1 MTLIFPFTHRIW
13 LLMFVFFSILL
24 AAADAAGQSSAVR
37 EMTAEPIK
45 ISSSSTVEQAPL
57 DAVVIFNNEGKRLL
71 HLPKGWS
78 LEDLDDF
85 WNFLL
90 RDRKNPLPP
99 FALQEINVIG
109 RVAGLHV
116 EAEIRILLTTF
127 NNRPL
132 LIPIGMKEG
141 ILPVA
146 GKSKPIYHGPSSFD
160 LTVDP
165 QSGQYLVLIRPQVR
179 EPVNRQPEIPATESL
194 TTSTTSTTEPAAE
207 PITESEIH
215 VPLTEKLTAKL
226 PEKTKNNTF
235 DNKFDTKE
243 KKEEKTLSEQHHE
256 LILPFWFP
264 LNRIGNEENRL
275 VISFPQAVSSQLVL
289 TVPEKEIAATVSQGS
304 LLHSSETPDKHATQ
318 FKILGLSPDFE
329 LSWRQKKAEPINDR
343 PVLYVEDA
351 SIKVQLEE
359 KSTVYDAIIPVRCPP
374 SAVFDRLR
382 IRLPQGTVLDRE
394 TTEKYAAGG
403 YSFDLVNEETAASP
417 ILEIRLPRKTSGAV
431 NIRLKAIQQLDTEKQ
446 DVWRDLG
453 GFEVVGAERQ
463 FGYLTAVVPADM
475 RSNWKPIRG
484 IRRTEMTDSVTY
496 EEADARFEFF
506 AQPFLLQGRIVTP
519 QPRTNVKPE
528 YQIGINKGSLSL
540 TARLA
545 YEVLGSK
552 TEHIA
557 IRLAGWKWNGEIKP
571 SNIIDTVGAEQDEN
585 GLLTIPFR
593 TPTDGSF
600 EIELKAYRPLA
611 TEEGE
616 GKQRLVVPLPQPL
629 VTWSEPA
636 PVVIV
641 PADNVEVIP
650 IDEDSDSGLFSP
662 EYESASGSGA
672 DNAAPKRTVGL
683 TRRSRRSQTI
693 RIDIPDRQQEPLFYR
708 TEPVEAIFVAD
719 IRYHRQ
725 KITTTMRTEIRLRDQ
740 NDQVNQIISYDVS
753 YVPVEKLYFLVPKSL
768 EENGHLQVKIG
779 NRSLELRDVTL
790 AGTETEPEHWSRK
803 LVMLP
808 EALFKFQ
815 LVFRYSIP
823 PVPIEYDMTTPF
835 SLSFIRPME
844 TLVSDHRVNLV
855 VPPGYLIELHDDV
868 NRFWNVT
875 TPDSA
880 TLGTSFQSLQT
891 PDKISLLISLSNHA
905 ALGTTVIER
914 AWIQTWLTGSLRQDR
929 GIYQITSD
937 RESVTINL
945 PQAAAKGK
953 VFVSIDRTPV
963 LADIS
968 SKGELILPL
977 TPEQRQRSVLAEIVY
992 RFPFEAVRNWVEL
1005 DLPHFDSESLIRC
1018 EYWQVI
1024 LPTDWHIL
1032 GIPDNWTPEYHW
1044 AWNNLFWGRVPSL
1057 QKKDIGLPD
1066 DTPESPA
1073 ISIRSN
1079 QYLFSSLHPAS
1090 QASFYIAGRS
1100 MIVLFSSGLS
1110 LLIGLTL
1117 IYFPRTRYAGSL
1129 FGLGVALLAVF
1140 FYRPAPVLLIL
1151 QASSF
1156 GIFLA
1161 LGAAYVYRIVY
1172 HDEKKWIV
1180 PVSRTWDVSS
1190 QPSKVYSVIVDGE
1203 TELDKEDEKSPSH

>member
-1 MTLIFPFTHRIW
+1 ML
-13 LLMFVFFSILL
+13 VFFSILL
-24 AAADAAGQSSAVR
+24 AAADVAGQNPAVR
-37 EMTAEPIK
+37 EMTADPIK
-45 ISSSSTVEQAPL
+45 ITPSPAIEQAPL
-57 DAVVIFNNEGKRLL
+57 DAVVIFNSEGKRLL
-71 HLPKGWS
+71 YLPKGWP

-109 RVAGLHV
+109 KAVGLHV

-141 ILPVA
+141 ILPAA
-146 GKSKPIYHGPSSFD
+146 GKFKPIYHGPGSFD

-165 QSGQYLVLIRPQVR
+165 QSGQYLVLIRPQIR
-179 EPVNRQPEIPATESL
+179 EPVNRQPEIPTAESL
-194 TTSTTSTTEPAAE
+194 TTPAISATSVSTPASTEPTAE
-207 PITESEIH
+207 PINGSENP
-215 VPLTEKLTAKL
+215 VPLPEKLTEKLTEKL
-226 PEKTKNNTF
+226 PEKLMGKLPENPTNNTF
-235 DNKFDTKE
+235 ESKE
-243 KKEEKTLSEQHHE
+243 EKEEKTLSEQHHE
-256 LILPFWFP
+256 LILPLWFP
-264 LNRIGNEENRL
+264 LNRIGNNEENRL
-275 VISFPQAVSSQLVL
+275 VVSFPQAVSSQFVL
-289 TVPEKEIAATVSQGS
+289 TVFEKEIAATASQGS
-304 LLHSSETPDKHATQ
+304 LLHSSETPDKQATQ

-351 SIKVQLEE
+351 LIKVQLEA
-359 KSTVYDAIIPVRCPP
+359 KSTIYDAILPIRCPP
-374 SAVFDRLR
+374 SSVFDRLR
-382 IRLPQGTVLDRE
+382 IRLPQGAVLDRE

-403 YSFDLVNEETAASP
+403 YSFDLVNEESVASP
-417 ILEIRLPRKTSGAV
+417 ILEIRLPRKMSGTV

-453 GFEVVGAERQ
+453 GFEVIGAERQ
-463 FGYLTAVVPADM
+463 FGYLTTVVPADR

-506 AQPFLLQGRIVTP
+506 SQPFQLQGRIVTP

-540 TARLA
+540 TARFA

-552 TEHIA
+552 TENIA
-557 IRLAGWKWNGEIKP
+557 IRLPGWKWNGEIKP
-571 SNIIDTVGAEQDEN
+571 SNIIDMVGVEQDES

-611 TEEGE
+611 TEEEEGD

-650 IDEDSDSGLFSP
+650 IDKDTDSGLLSP
-662 EYESASGSGA
+662 ESESVSVPVS
-672 DNAAPKRTVGL
+672 DNATPKRTIGL

-725 KITTTMRTEIRLRDQ
+725 KMTTTMRTDIRLRDQ
-740 NDQVNQIISYDVS
+740 NDQVSQTISYDVS

-790 AGTETEPEHWSRK
+790 NGTETELENWSRK

-875 TPDSA
+875 APDSS

-914 AWIQTWLTGSLRQDR
+914 AWLQTWLTGSLRQDR
-929 GIYQITSD
+929 GIYLITSD

-945 PQAAAKGK
+945 PLAAAKGK

-963 LADIS
+963 LADVS

-977 TPEQRQRSVLAEIVY
+977 TLEQRQHSVLAEIVY
-992 RFPFEAVRNWVEL
+992 RFPFEAVHNLVEL
-1005 DLPHFDSESLIRC
+1005 ELPHFDSESLIRC

-1032 GIPDNWTPEYHW
+1032 GIPNGWTPEYHW

-1079 QYLFSSLHPAS
+1079 QYLFSSLHPTS
-1090 QASFYIAGRS
+1090 QVSFYIAGRS
-1100 MIVLFSSGLS
+1100 LIVLFSSGLS

-1117 IYFPRTRYAGSL
+1117 IYFPQTRYAGSL
-1129 FGLGVALLAVF
+1129 FGLGVALLAIF
-1140 FYRPAPVLLIL
+1140 FYRPAPVLLML

-1156 GIFLA
+1156 GVFLA

-1172 HDEKKWIV
+1172 HDDKKWVV
-1180 PVSRTWDVSS
+1180 PVSRTWDDSS
-1190 QPSKVYSVIVDGE
+1190 QPSKVYSVIVEED
-1203 TELDKEDEKSPSH
+1203 TELDKQS

>member
-1 MTLIFPFTHRIW
+1 MTLIFPFIHRIR

-24 AAADAAGQSSAVR
+24 ATADVAAQSPAVR
-37 EMTAEPIK
+37 EITADPVK
-45 ISSSSTVEQAPL
+45 ISSPPAIEQAPL
-57 DAVVIFNNEGKRLL
+57 DAVVIFNSEGKRLL
-71 HLPKGWS
+71 YLPKGWP

-99 FALQEINVIG
+99 FVLQEINAVG
-109 RVAGLHV
+109 KASGLHV

-141 ILPVA
+141 ILPAA
-146 GKSKPIYHGPSSFD
+146 GISKPIYRGPGSFD

-165 QSGQYLVLIRPQVR
+165 QSGQYLVLIRPQIR
-179 EPVNRQPEIPATESL
+179 ESVNLSNYPNYQPEIDISATQS
-194 TTSTTSTTEPAAE
+194 STPEPT
-207 PITESEIH
+207 TESETP
-215 VPLTEKLTAKL
+215 VSSPEKLIGKL
-226 PEKTKNNTF
+226 PEKLLENLKNNTF
-235 DNKFDTKE
+235 ESKE
-243 KKEEKTLSEQHHE
+243 EKEEKTLSEQHHE
-256 LILPFWFP
+256 LILPLWFP
-264 LNRIGNEENRL
+264 LNRIGNAENRL
-275 VISFPQAVSSQLVL
+275 VVSFPQAVSSQFVL
-289 TVPEKEIAATVSQGS
+289 TVPEQEIAATVSQGS
-304 LLHSSETPDKHATQ
+304 LLHSSETSDKQATQ

-329 LSWRQKKAEPINDR
+329 LSWRKKKAEPINDR
-343 PVLYVEDA
+343 PTLYVEEA
-351 SIKVQLEE
+351 LIKVQLEA
-359 KSTVYDAIIPVRCPP
+359 KSTVYDAILPVRSPP
-374 SAVFDRLR
+374 SPVDLFDQLR
-382 IRLPQGTVLDRE
+382 IRLPQGAVLDRE
-394 TTEKYAAGG
+394 TMEKYAAGG
-403 YSFDLVNEETAASP
+403 YSFDLVKEETSASP
-417 ILEIRLPRKTSGAV
+417 ILEIRFPRKTSGTV
-431 NIRLKAIQQLDTEKQ
+431 NIRIKAIQQLDTEKQ

-453 GFEVVGAERQ
+453 GFEVIGAERQ
-463 FGYLTAVVPADM
+463 FGHLTAVVPADK

-484 IRRTEMTDSVTY
+484 LRRTEMTDSVTY

-506 AQPFLLQGRIVTP
+506 SQPFQLQGRIVTP

-540 TARLA
+540 TARFA

-552 TEHIA
+552 TENMA
-557 IRLAGWKWNGEIKP
+557 IRLPGWKWSGEIKP
-571 SNIIDTVGAEQDEN
+571 SNIIDTVGVEQDEN

-593 TPTDGSF
+593 TPTDGAF
-600 EIELKAYRPLA
+600 EIELKAYRSLT

-616 GKQRLVVPLPQPL
+616 GKQRLVVPLPQPV

-636 PVVIV
+636 PAVIV

-650 IDEDSDSGLFSP
+650 IDEDADSGLVASEP
-662 EYESASGSGA
+662 ES
-672 DNAAPKRTVGL
+672 DRFTPKRTIGL

-708 TEPVEAIFVAD
+708 TEPVDAIFVAD

-725 KITTTMRTEIRLRDQ
+725 KIATTMRTDIRLRDQ

-790 AGTETEPEHWSRK
+790 NGTETEPENWSRK

-835 SLSFIRPME
+835 SLSFICPME
-844 TLVSDHRVNLV
+844 TLVTDHRVNPV
-855 VPPGYLIELHDDV
+855 VPPGYLIELHDDA

-875 TPDSA
+875 APDSS
-880 TLGTSFQSLQT
+880 TLGTSFQSLQA

-914 AWIQTWLTGSLRQDR
+914 AWLQTWLTGSLRQDR
-929 GIYQITSD
+929 GIYLITSD
-937 RESVTINL
+937 RESVIINL

-953 VFVSIDRTPV
+953 VFVSIDRTPI

-977 TPEQRQRSVLAEIVY
+977 TPEQRQRSVLAEIIY
-992 RFPFEAVRNWVEL
+992 RFPFETVRNPVEL

-1024 LPTDWHIL
+1024 LPTDQHIL
-1032 GIPDNWTPEYHW
+1032 GIPNGWTPEYQW
-1044 AWNNLFWGRVPSL
+1044 TWNNLFWERVPSL
-1057 QKKDIGLPD
+1057 QKKDIGLPE
-1066 DTPESPA
+1066 DTPESPSV
-1073 ISIRSN
+1073 SIRSN

-1090 QASFYIAGRS
+1090 QASLYIAGRS
-1100 MIVLFSSGLS
+1100 LIVLFSSGLS

-1117 IYFPRTRYAGSL
+1117 IYFPQTRYAGSL
-1129 FGLGVALLAVF
+1129 FGLGVALLAIF
-1140 FYRPAPVLLIL
+1140 FYRPAPVLLML

-1156 GIFLA
+1156 GVFLA

-1180 PVSRTWDVSS
+1180 PVSRNWDDSS
-1190 QPSKVYSVIVDGE
+1190 QPSKIYSVIVDEE
-1203 TELDKEDEKSPSH
+1203 TEQDKKEENITP